1 MKLQLSHDEP
11 GSGPLGKG
19 VDRSSSQEPLTTLA
33 DLPWASGYDP
43 VSWAVKAIVYGNGAA
58 SVFDHAPDQSRISR
72 MRHLDAQMNV
82 RADWEYAYDA
92 AGNIVR
98 EYDRTRPEGSSFAF
112 DQYTF
117 DELNRLV
124 AAVIQS
130 PTFGEQL
137 QQFDYDAFGNRTSS
151 SIMNVVNWQGAKGAS
166 AASVTASAL
175 LDSPNRQV
183 VNMAFTAGDTRL
195 LKNQLPAFTAAGLAT
210 GADYD
215 AQGNLK
221 RIYQKPTTGT
231 PVTIYLEYDAFGRV
245 IQSTNGATGIVEK
258 YHYSAEGLR
267 ILVEEYAG
275 TTLAKTRINLYND
288 ARQLVSQYEK
298 PAAGAVVWKRDIFHL
313 GTREAA
319 EVDAAGMHVTQVDHL
334 GSPRVITGPSG
345 ALEGTQKY
353 LPFGE
358 LLEQSGTFKTAK
370 GFTNHEQTE
379 ASGLIYMQARFYLP
393 WYGRFASPDPA
404 LDQHF
409 TESQSWNIYAY
420 VRNNPVMSTD
430 PTGMWEAP
438 KNLEGQDPW
447 DGQSPT
453 SQAQGD
459 GQQQGEKAA
468 DNGQKAEANPANNQ
482 KTGAKTEQKK
492 EMTGLDI
499 LKEWASEK
507 TAVEA
512 TVMVSTWD
520 KRGALFGLVGDDPA
534 VGHVAVADP
543 ASGQML
549 LSQFPENG
557 KPGGDNVT
565 KTPKET
571 RKEEN
576 RAPDHNYMLGI
587 KDRGAFARAAL
598 AEIGKKKWTAMGI
611 FGTQCAV
618 SSSKSLFAGGS
629 GAVDRTPFRWPGS
642 LTRRL
647 ESHARIPGSGVT
659 SADTRLV
666 ASVYGG

>member
-1 MKLQLSHDEP
+1 
-11 GSGPLGKG
+11 
-19 VDRSSSQEPLTTLA
+19 
-33 DLPWASGYDP
+33 
-43 VSWAVKAIVYGNGAA
+43 
-58 SVFDHAPDQSRISR
+58 

-183 VNMAFTAGDTRL
+183 VNMAFTAGDPRL
-195 LKNQLPAFTAAGLAT
+195 LKNQLPTFTAAGLAT

-245 IQSTNGATGIVEK
+245 IQSTNGATGTVEK

-298 PAAGAVVWKRDIFHL
+298 PAAGAVAWKRDIFHL

-430 PTGMWEAP
+430 PTGMFDTP
-438 KNLEGQDPW
+438 KDLDVQDTSA
-447 DGQSPT
+447 GKSPT

-482 KTGAKTEQKK
+482 KTGAQT
-492 EMTGLDI
+492 
-499 LKEWASEK
+499 
-507 TAVEA
+507 
-512 TVMVSTWD
+512 
-520 KRGALFGLVGDDPA
+520 GDDKGVKVFE
-534 VGHVAVADP
+534 VGHHSTHEGTGADVKALH
-543 ASGQML
+543 ASGSVGVDKNGVPVASIEASAANVSEARL
-549 LSQFPENG
+549 FEIPLGAGYGIKVALSFEAFTGSVGVGAIPNIQKDPKTG
-557 KPGGDNVT
+557 KPRSSGWSGKVFALKGAIANATLSADVVRKGDRLIGAEGKLGLAKGLEVGKDKVSIQAGFGG
-565 KTPKET
+565 
-571 RKEEN
+571 
-576 RAPDHNYMLGI
+576 GI
-587 KDRGAFARAAL
+587 RWPTWSGF
-598 AEIGKKKWTAMGI
+598 I
-611 FGTQCAV
+611 
-618 SSSKSLFAGGS
+618 
-629 GAVDRTPFRWPGS
+629 GAVQDIKSAIFR
-642 LTRRL
+642 
-647 ESHARIPGSGVT
+647 
-659 SADTRLV
+659 
-666 ASVYGG
+666 